1 MGKAR
6 ERREKRNRR
15 GRAVKDRRERE
26 SGRWERGRGRK
37 ERAGIVVPAVYD
49 RRDGKIGWG
58 EKRRR
63 GKERTGGRRRVEGAN
78 PGPPSLA
85 PSGGARIRFNASSEQ
100 KAPNDTEG
108 KKRGEGKRGVAR
120 VVGLRVPC

>member
-1 MGKAR
+1 MGKAG
-6 ERREKRNRR
+6 ERREKRHRR

-37 ERAGIVVPAVYD
+37 ERAGIVVPAVND
-49 RRDGKIGWG
+49 RRDGEIGWG

-63 GKERTGGRRRVEGAN
+63 GEERARGRRRGEGAS

-85 PSGGARIRFNASSEQ
+85 PSGGARVRFNASSEQ
-100 KAPNDTEG
+100 KAPSDTEG
-108 KKRGEGKRGVAR
+108 QKGGKGKKGAAR